1 VFISRLIKPESDLY
15 GRFSN
20 WSKSLD
26 TFMNWQPLH
35 WFGMWCI
42 TISGF
47 SIIKGQ
53 ENRYVFWDWNSSGSI
68 FIFSGIILVTV
79 WSILSVRHPATPK
92 IINNLRSLLY
102 FIVIGSMA
110 LLLGSIGPK
119 FSMDAIKNYVP
130 YLLFYIAVWLVF
142 SIEFIEQDDKSIEI
156 VDSSPRIR
164 NLVGSSA
171 LIIFGTVMGFY
182 FDDPVASTGSI
193 VYLPFLIVAL
203 IMPPHIRH
211 LQRARIYGVFI
222 PAVFLSVRFPWFL
235 IPLCTLFFL
244 LRLYHYFR
252 FNIVYPTFGVD
263 HD

>member
-1 VFISRLIKPESDLY
+1 MIVSRLIKPESDLY
-15 GRFSN
+15 GRLSI
-20 WSKSLD
+20 WSKNLD
-26 TFMNWQPLH
+26 KFMNWQPLD

-53 ENRYVFWDWNSSGSI
+53 ENRYVFWDWNSGSI

-92 IINNLRSLLY
+92 KINNLRSLLY
-102 FIVIGSMA
+102 FIIIGSMA
-110 LLLGSIGPK
+110 LLLGSIDPK
-119 FSMDAIKNYVP
+119 FSIEAIKNYVP
-130 YLLFYIAVWLVF
+130 YLLYYIAVWLVF
-142 SIEFIEQDDKSIEI
+142 SIEFIEQEKKSIEI
-156 VDSSPRIR
+156 ADSSPRIR
-164 NLVGSSA
+164 NLVGSTTLVIVGA
-171 LIIFGTVMGFY
+171 IIGFH
-182 FDDPVASTGSI
+182 FDDPLASTVST

-203 IMPPHIRH
+203 IMPAHIRH

-222 PAVFLSVRFPWFL
+222 PAVFLAVRFPWFL
-235 IPLCTLFFL
+235 MPLCTLFFL